1 MKSSVLYFIL
11 IVLVQVGCTKENDSL
26 LDQSIDQS
34 EMNIIQLKDIAMK
47 SGWNVSPKV
56 EKGERATPLTQEEI
70 NDFRQSLDEYSLYP
84 EIQEN
89 REVEIVPLGNRYIFM
104 LPFSPRPV
112 TKAYASSSM
121 TVYAT
126 YGYCYTGRCNKF
138 PIRVVYDLDEQGR
151 IIYAFAGSDSF
162 VKDCGC
168 PYVLTQYTT
177 AYYRCEWNTDWVYIA
192 VWLNCSKYDSSFSD
206 AEHFMVTGTVYIN
219 TGASNLDVQYI
230 GKGLWKILE

>member
-1 MKSSVLYFIL
+1 M
-11 IVLVQVGCTKENDSL
+11 
-26 LDQSIDQS
+26 
-34 EMNIIQLKDIAMK
+34 
-47 SGWNVSPKV
+47 
-56 EKGERATPLTQEEI
+56 
-70 NDFRQSLDEYSLYP
+70 
-84 EIQEN
+84 
-89 REVEIVPLGNRYIFM
+89 
-104 LPFSPRPV
+104 
-112 TKAYASSSM
+112 
-121 TVYAT
+121 
-126 YGYCYTGRCNKF
+126 
-138 PIRVVYDLDEQGR
+138 DEQGR